1 MNRSQAN
8 IIACLITALIWL
20 FVLVSNVHCMDHCHP
35 GQHTCQT
42 DRECADE
49 EAYFLDMDE
58 LHQSDDEEID
68 LSNMSYD
75 TIAKEI
81 K

>member
-1 MNRSQAN
+1 
-8 IIACLITALIWL
+8 
-20 FVLVSNVHCMDHCHP
+20 MDHCHP
-35 GQHTCQT
+35 AQHTCQT